1 MAIVFAVIT
10 LFCYGIDYLFIRKG
24 LVKSPNPMLASF
36 ITLSVNVSFFLVY
49 VLLFESVSLVS
60 FDLVYFFII
69 AGIMAPGLA
78 RVFSYKGLQ
87 TVGMSIAAPIVNA
100 ETLFAFTLAVIFLGE
115 PITFMILTG
124 VLSVVAGLV
133 ILGYESGRKNP
144 GTASKKIRYRYL
156 IYPLLASFCYGTS
169 IFLRKLGLNVLGS
182 PIIGAFFTSATSWL
196 VILITVSASGNLA
209 RWREVKKESL
219 FCFLIGGCLTC
230 IGWYALFHA
239 LHIGRV
245 SIITPIATSYSLITL
260 LFGYL
265 FLRDVERITK
275 RIVIATVLVVG
286 GIVLL
291 CLGK

>member
-1 MAIVFAVIT
+1 MAVVFALIT
-10 LFCYGIDYLFIRKG
+10 LFCYGTDYLFIRKG
-24 LVKSPNPMLASF
+24 LVKSPYPMLASF
-36 ITLSVNVSFFLVY
+36 ITLSVNVSFFLAY
-49 VLLFESVSLVS
+49 VLLFEPISLVTL
-60 FDLVYFFII
+60 DLVYFFII

-100 ETLFAFTLAVIFLGE
+100 ETLFAFVLAVVFLGE
-115 PITFMILTG
+115 PVTFVILTG

-133 ILGYESGRKNP
+133 ILGYETGRKNS
-144 GTASKKIRYRYL
+144 AASSKKIRYRYL
-156 IYPLLASFCYGTS
+156 AYPFLASFCYGTS
-169 IFLRKLGLNVLGS
+169 IFLRKLGLNTLGS

-196 VILITVSASGNLA
+196 IILVTVSASGNL
-209 RWREVKKESL
+209 RRLREVKRGSL
-219 FCFLIGGCLTC
+219 ACFLAGGCLTC

-245 SIITPIATSYSLITL
+245 SIVTPIATSYSLITL

-275 RIVIATVLVVG
+275 SIVISTVLVVG